1 MDNAHPA
8 ENQAVEAEEE
18 FREKLAKMTTKQLE
32 RKLEITQAK
41 IERATRSYNRTAA
54 QIKNASRRER
64 THKLIIAG
72 ATLAKIFP
80 QLVELDEKEISRSVT
95 KLVNIAI
102 KQMHQEQLAGSKSPR

>member
-1 MDNAHPA
+1 MDNAQKQN
-8 ENQAVEAEEE
+8 NQASEADEE
-18 FREKLAKMTTKQLE
+18 FREKLAKMTTQQLE

-54 QIKNASRRER
+54 RIKEAGRRER

-80 QLVELDEKEISRSVT
+80 QLVELDEKEIAQSVT

-102 KQMHQEQLAGSKSPR
+102 KQMHQERSAGSKSPR